1 MDKELREYLREDEQV
16 RWQGQPDLF
25 PLLEGSVKKQI
36 LRTWI
41 VTGVVVCGLLVWYF
55 NFYEDKS
62 AGFLGLM
69 LIIAA
74 LIVISPV
81 MERRNLLG
89 QSYWITNQRVIL
101 RTRDNSYYYMNL
113 DGIDEI
119 RVIRDKSD
127 NGCLALGKIV
137 FEDVDK
143 QLRWRACHP
152 KEDMQGHED
161 QACVLGMILYDL
173 KDVDR
178 AAELLKKRPSSAVA

>member
-16 RWQGQPDLF
+16 RWQGRPEPF
-25 PLLEGSVKKQI
+25 PLLEGSIKNRI

-119 RVIRDKSD
+119 RVIRDKHLS
-127 NGCLALGKIV
+127 L
-137 FEDVDK
+137 
-143 QLRWRACHP
+143 QRR
-152 KEDMQGHED
+152 
-161 QACVLGMILYDL
+161 
-173 KDVDR
+173 R
-178 AAELLKKRPSSAVA
+178 AELLAQLGSPEDYLSEKPRCPLCGDTG

>member
-1 MDKELREYLREDEQV
+1 MDKELRDYLRDNEQV
-16 RWQGQPDLF
+16 RWQGRPEPF
-25 PLLEGSVKKQI
+25 PLLEGSSKAKI

-41 VTGVVVCGLLVWYF
+41 VTGVIVCALLVWYF
-55 NFYEDKS
+55 GYAEKN

-74 LIVISPV
+74 LIMISPFT
-81 MERRNLLG
+81 ERRNLLG
-89 QSYWITNQRVIL
+89 QNYWITNQRVIL
-101 RTRDNSYYYMNL
+101 RTRDKSFYYMNL

-119 RVIRDKSD
+119 QVVRDKSD

-152 KEDMQGHED
+152 KEDMQGHDD
-161 QACVLGMILYDL
+161 QECVLGMILYDL

-178 AAELLKKRPSSAVA
+178 AAELLKSRTSSAVA